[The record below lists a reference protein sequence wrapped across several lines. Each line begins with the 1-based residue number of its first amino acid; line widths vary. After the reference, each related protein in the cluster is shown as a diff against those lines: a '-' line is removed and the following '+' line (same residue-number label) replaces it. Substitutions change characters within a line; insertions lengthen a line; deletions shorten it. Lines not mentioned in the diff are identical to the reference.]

1 MLGVLPGESTTSPFT
16 DLSALSVKALE
27 SQVVLEEIVK
37 EIRATMLARTTI
49 DKKLRACTL
58 KQYLENAAEC
68 EEDSS
73 QQPSFDSSSKL
84 YRQGDG
90 GIAELI
96 QTTEHEA
103 QLHGF
108 TLGY

>member
-1 MLGVLPGESTTSPFT
+1 MLPGESTTSPFT

-49 DKKLRACTL
+49 AKKLRACTS
-58 KQYLENAAEC
+58 KQYLGNAAEY

-73 QQPSFDSSSKL
+73 QQQPSFDSNSSKS
-84 YRQGDG
+84 YQQGDG

-108 TLGY
+108 TSRY